1 MKHKQWQSSLYS
13 EQLLLV
19 KQELENTRA
28 ALEEE
33 DAQHSKTRAALQ
45 EEKAQ
50 HSKTRATLQQAT
62 SDLEKTKGKL
72 QTIIFL
78 L

>member
-19 KQELENTRA
+19 KQELENTRTT
-28 ALEEE
+28 LEEE
-33 DAQHSKTRAALQ
+33 RAQHNKTRAALQ
-45 EEKAQ
+45 
-50 HSKTRATLQQAT
+50 QAT
-62 SDLEKTKGKL
+62 SDVEKMKSKL
-72 QTIIFL
+72 QTIKCL